1 MAALKYTLPPPTEA
15 LRAEFVR
22 LLTED
27 SETRDRRRKEY
38 NQAIFMPDASGSP
51 DYATRGVFYSGKAV
65 WSETTLDMV
74 LYKFDKAVKNLAGQ

>member
-1 MAALKYTLPPPTEA
+1 MSPDE

-27 SETRDRRRKEY
+27 SETKDARRREF
-38 NQAIFMPDASGSP
+38 NQALFFPDQRGTP

-74 LYKFDKAVKNLAGQ
+74 LDKFDKAVKNIAAN